1 MIVQSKVMSSDA
13 PFQASA
19 EGESGSR
26 LPGVLMVFGSVL
38 LPTIAW
44 THRPLSLRNYGEATR
59 AAMDGDWVLKL
70 PFFYGAFVAGLVL
83 LVVGIRR
90 VIKPR
95 G

>member
-1 MIVQSKVMSSDA
+1 MSSDA

-19 EGESGSR
+19 EGEPGSR

-59 AAMDGDWVLKL
+59 AAMDGDWVLKP
-70 PFFYGAFVAGLVL
+70 PFFYGAFVVALVL
-83 LVVGIRR
+83 LVFGVLRA
-90 VIKPR
+90 VKPR

>member
-1 MIVQSKVMSSDA
+1 MSNET

-19 EGESGSR
+19 DGEPGSR
-26 LPGVLMVFGSVL
+26 LPGLLMVVGAVM
-38 LPTIAW
+38 LPMLAW
-44 THRPLSLRNYGEATR
+44 THRPLTLRNYGEATR